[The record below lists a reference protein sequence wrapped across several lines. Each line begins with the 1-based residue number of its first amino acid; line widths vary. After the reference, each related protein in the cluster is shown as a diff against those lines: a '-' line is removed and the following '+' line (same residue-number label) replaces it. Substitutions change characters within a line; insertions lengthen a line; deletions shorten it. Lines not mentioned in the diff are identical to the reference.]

1 MNGPTE
7 LKTKSRQAVL
17 TATLWLLTV
26 ALGVVSFFAGRRIF
40 LNTYTRFFPGNLA
53 TDSRDGLS
61 LMNILASFP
70 MAILVIAIVIGG
82 FEFHFRKSGTQ
93 ESHWLFAYTLAVEAG
108 FLILALYL

>member
-1 MNGPTE
+1 MNETTD
-7 LKTKSRQAVL
+7 LKNKSRQAIL
-17 TATLWLLTV
+17 TAAMWLLTV
-26 ALGVVSFFAGRRIF
+26 VLGVVTFFAGRRVL

-82 FEFHFRKSGTQ
+82 FELHFRKAGTQ
-93 ESHWLFAYTLAVEAG
+93 ESRWIFAYTLAVEAG
-108 FLILALYL
+108 FLLLALYL